1 MTAIIERVA
10 EHRPSEHGPSEHRLS
25 EHSVSEHG
33 VSEHQEFTSDDI
45 TELLAASEPGDG
57 RGRHGPAP
65 ARSGKETDLAARA
78 LLAALADLP
87 PDSTD
92 RARVRERLIELYL
105 PLAEYLARRF
115 RNRGEPLDDLAQ
127 VANLGLIKSVDGY
140 DLDRGAAF
148 TSYAI
153 PMIVGELK
161 RHFRDKG
168 WDVRVPRRL
177 QELRLEITK
186 ATSEL
191 AQRLGRSPTVGDI
204 AQHLEVSEEDVIEG
218 LDSGHAYRALSLHAP
233 VAGDEAT
240 TELADLLGGLDPD
253 LEGVEDREALRP
265 LIAKLPQREQRIIA
279 MRFFGNMTQSQI
291 AGELGISQMHVS
303 RLLSHAL
310 GALRSGL
317 LA

>member
-1 MTAIIERVA
+1 VTVTADRTA
-10 EHRPSEHGPSEHRLS
+10 AP
-25 EHSVSEHG
+25 
-33 VSEHQEFTSDDI
+33 I
-45 TELLAASEPGDG
+45 TADQVTAAIAATTADTRRAGG
-57 RGRHGPAP
+57 RTAAQRA
-65 ARSGKETDLAARA
+65 GKETDDAAHA
-78 LLAALADLP
+78 LMTLLGDLP
-87 PDSTD
+87 ADSPD

-115 RNRGEPLDDLAQ
+115 RNRGEPYDDLVQ

-140 DLDRGAAF
+140 DADRGAAF

-186 ATSEL
+186 VSADLS
-191 AQRLGRSPTVGDI
+191 QQLGRSPTVSDLAGRLGV
-204 AQHLEVSEEDVIEG
+204 AEEDVIEG
-218 LDSGHAYRALSLHAP
+218 LDSGHAYRALSLQAP
-233 VAGDEAT
+233 VQGEEPT
-240 TELADLLGGLDPD
+240 TELGDLLGDFDPD
-253 LEGVEDREALRP
+253 LQGVEDREALRP
-265 LIAKLPQREQRIIA
+265 MIARLPRREQRIIA

-291 AGELGISQMHVS
+291 AAELGISQMHVS

-310 GALRSGL
+310 AVLRTGL
-317 LA
+317 SS

>member
-1 MTAIIERVA
+1 MTVLVDRALRRE
-10 EHRPSEHGPSEHRLS
+10 PL
-25 EHSVSEHG
+25 
-33 VSEHQEFTSDDI
+33 D
-45 TELLAASEPGDG
+45 TEEIS
-57 RGRHGPAP
+57 
-65 ARSGKETDLAARA
+65 A
-78 LLAALADLP
+78 LLATPDAEPGHRSTATRTSRETDTAALALLSVLADLP
-87 PDSTD
+87 AGAPD
-92 RARVRERLIELYL
+92 RARVRDRLIELYL

-115 RNRGEPLDDLAQ
+115 RNRGEPLDDLVQ

-140 DLDRGAAF
+140 DVSRGAAF

-186 ATSEL
+186 ATSDL
-191 AQRLGRSPTVGDI
+191 SQQLGRSPTVADI
-204 AQHLEVSEEDVIEG
+204 ATHLGVTEENVIEG

-233 VAGDEAT
+233 VSGEET
-240 TELADLLGGLDPD
+240 STELADMLGDVDPD
-253 LEGVEDREALRP
+253 MQCVEDREALRP
-265 LIAKLPQREQRIIA
+265 LIARLPKREQRIIA

-291 AGELGISQMHVS
+291 AAELGISQMHVS

-310 GALRSGL
+310 AVLREGL
-317 LA
+317 LRG